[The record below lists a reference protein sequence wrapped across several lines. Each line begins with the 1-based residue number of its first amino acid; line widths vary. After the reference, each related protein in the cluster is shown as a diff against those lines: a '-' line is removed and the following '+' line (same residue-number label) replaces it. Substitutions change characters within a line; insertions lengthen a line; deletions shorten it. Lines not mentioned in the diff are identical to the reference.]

1 MQIDIDIV
9 DDRWADHGLEDI
21 AGRATRAVLDHLEI
35 EGGACELSVLGC
47 DDDRIKALNA
57 DFREK
62 DAATNVLSWPAQERG
77 ARVNGARPDMPVP
90 DVLGAIELGDVAIS
104 FDTCDREAR
113 EFGRP
118 LAHHTM
124 HLMVHGVLHLL
135 GFDYIQDKDAD
146 LMEQIEAE
154 ILGKM
159 GIPNP
164 YST

>member
-1 MQIDIDIV
+1 MQIDIDIT
-9 DDRWADHGLEDI
+9 DDRWVDHDLEGI
-21 AGRATRAVLDHLEI
+21 ATRAALAVLGHLDIDPED
-35 EGGACELSVLGC
+35 CELSVLGC
-47 DDDRIKALNA
+47 DDDRIKVLNA

-62 DAATNVLSWPAQERG
+62 DKATNVLSWPADERG
-77 ARVNGARPDMPVP
+77 AATDGDRPDRPEP
-90 DVLGAIELGDVAIS
+90 DVFGTIELGDVAIS

-113 EFGRP
+113 DFGRP
-118 LAHHTM
+118 MAHHTM

-135 GFDYIQDKDAD
+135 GFDHIRDKDAD

-159 GIPNP
+159 GIPDP